1 MRRLPLTFTILSCL
15 TGSLASA
22 APPPLTFESHIRG
35 IFKAHCFEC
44 HGEAVGLKGG
54 LDLRL
59 KRFLVTG
66 GESGPAIVVGRP
78 DQSTLIERVTAGEMP
93 PGKSSKKLTSEQIAL
108 LRRWIRDGAA
118 AARTEPKSLPLG
130 LQFTDDDRA
139 YWAFQ
144 PIRRPPLP
152 KLQDPSHVRNGID
165 VFVQSRLEKAGGG
178 LGAPA
183 SRRALLRRLWLNLL
197 GLAPTPTEKDRFLAD
212 TAPGAWS
219 RLIDR
224 LLANTHY
231 GERWGR
237 HWLDAAGYA
246 DSEGINNSD
255 PERKW
260 AWRYRDWVIDA
271 HNADLPWNRF
281 LVEQLAGDELVKPPY
296 KDLLRHQIDLLIASG
311 FLRNAPDGTGEANS
325 PANRNQVV
333 AETIKIV
340 STSILGLTVGCAQC
354 HNHRYDPIPQT
365 DYYRLRAILEP
376 ALNVAQWKPP
386 AQRLVSLYTDADKAT
401 AAKIEDQAK
410 KIEAQRSKKQAQYIQ
425 QTFDKEVAKLPET
438 LREPA
443 RQARETPEKKRTP
456 KQNLLLQEHPSL
468 NVSAGSLYLYDG
480 KAAKDLEQ
488 IAKRATELRATK
500 PRETFVRVLAEV
512 PGQVPVTKLFFR
524 GDITQPQQEIQPSD
538 LSILAVTTEH
548 PVVIPA
554 NDEQFLSTGRRLNWA
569 RRLTD
574 GSHPLVARVI
584 VNRAWAHHFGRGLV
598 PTTGDFGSLGSKS
611 THPRLLDW
619 LADEFMRTGWSL
631 KRLHRLILNSAT
643 YRQSSLVSNRLMA
656 GDSDNNLLSRMPLR
670 RLDAESLRD
679 SVLAVSGSLNLIRYG
694 PPVPVMADR
703 VGQWV
708 IGKENLNAGRPGAV
722 VDMKGEQFRRS
733 IWIQVRRS
741 RPLAVFDTFDRPPME
756 PNCTERVATTVSSQS
771 LMMMN
776 GDFIVSQSR
785 RLAQRLEADAGTQIP
800 AQVRHAW
807 RLVFVT
813 EATGEE
819 VREATVFLAE
829 QTKML
834 ATVAAEKDKPRAASD
849 ALAVFCQALLSSNR
863 FLYID

>member
-1 MRRLPLTFTILSCL
+1 MRRLSLTVPVLACLVGPL
-15 TGSLASA
+15 AAA
-22 APPPLTFESHIRG
+22 APPALTFESHVRG

-44 HGEAVGLKGG
+44 HGEATELKGG

-59 KRFLVTG
+59 KRFLLAG
-66 GESGPAIVVGRP
+66 GESGPSIVPGRP
-78 DQSTLIERVTAGEMP
+78 DQSRLIERVTTGEMP
-93 PGKSSKKLTSEQIAL
+93 PGKSSTKLTPEQIAL

-118 AARTEPKSLPLG
+118 TAGAEPKSLAHG
-130 LQFTDDDRA
+130 FQFTSEDRA

-144 PIRRPPLP
+144 PVRRPPLP
-152 KLQDPSHVRNGID
+152 KLQNDSRVRNGID
-165 VFVQSRLEKAGGG
+165 VFVQRRLEQAGKG

-183 SRRALLRRLWLNLL
+183 SRQALLRRLGLDLL
-197 GLAPTPTEKDRFLAD
+197 GLPPTPVEQAGFLAD
-212 TAPGAWS
+212 EAPDAWQ
-219 RLIDR
+219 RLIER
-224 LLANTHY
+224 LLANAHY

-246 DSEGINNSD
+246 DSEGISNSD

-271 HNADLPWNRF
+271 HNADLPWDRF

-296 KDLLRHQIDLLIASG
+296 KDLPLPQIDLLIASG
-311 FLRNAPDGTGEANS
+311 FLRNAPDGTGNANS
-325 PANRNQVV
+325 SANRNRVV

-354 HNHRYDPIPQT
+354 HNHRYDPIPQA

-376 ALNVAQWKPP
+376 ALDVTQWKQP
-386 AQRLVSLYTDADKAT
+386 AKRLVSLYTDDDKTA
-401 AAKIEDQAK
+401 AAKIEAEAK
-410 KIEAQRSKKQAQYIQ
+410 KIDAQRSKKQGQYIQ
-425 QTFDKEVAKLPET
+425 QTFDKEVAKLPES
-438 LREPA
+438 LRKRA
-443 RQARETPEKKRTP
+443 RAARKTAEKKRTAAQ
-456 KQNLLLQEHPSL
+456 KMLLKEHPSL
-468 NVSAGSLYLYDG
+468 NVSAGSLYLFDA
-480 KAAKDLEQ
+480 KAAEDLKQ
-488 IAKRATELRATK
+488 IAKRATDLRATK

-524 GDITQPQQEIQPSD
+524 GDIAQPRQELQPSD

-548 PVVIPA
+548 PVAIPA
-554 NDEQFLSTGRRLNWA
+554 NNDQLPSTGRRLSWA
-569 RRLTD
+569 RQLTS

-598 PTTGDFGSLGSKS
+598 PTVGDFGTLGLKP

-619 LADEFMRTGWSL
+619 LADEFIRGGWRL
-631 KRLHRLILNSAT
+631 KKLHRLILNSAT
-643 YRQSSLVSNRLMA
+643 YRQSSIGSSQQMA
-656 GDSDNNLLSRMPLR
+656 GDPDNNLLGRMPLR

-679 SVLAVSGSLNLIRYG
+679 SVLAASGSLNLNRYG
-694 PPVPVMADR
+694 PPVPIMADR

-741 RPLAVFDTFDRPPME
+741 RPLAVFDTFDRPAME
-756 PNCTERVATTVSSQS
+756 PNCTERVETTVSSQS

-785 RLAQRLEADAGTQIP
+785 QLARRLVSEVGEEVP

-807 RLVFVT
+807 RLVFAA
-813 EATGEE
+813 EATDEE
-819 VREATVFLAE
+819 ISEATTFLAE
-829 QTKML
+829 QTKLL
-834 ATVAAEKDKPRAASD
+834 AAAATEKDKPRAAAD